1 MVRNLII
8 VIKRHVPNTH
18 VFSHVN
24 LSYIRKEN
32 KKMLISNQI
41 EVKWHGSNKEHYTDK
56 NYKFTKMNDIFTV
69 NFSDL
74 MKNLQ

>member
-1 MVRNLII
+1 
-8 VIKRHVPNTH
+8 
-18 VFSHVN
+18 
-24 LSYIRKEN
+24 
-32 KKMLISNQI
+32 MLISNQI

-74 MKNLQ
+74 MKSGQQRVILKCDYQKDGCRDIYDIRGFRLL